1 MSVKAVTNRAILHNG
16 TQYGPGMEVI
26 GYTDPLLQ
34 AWLRANP
41 PSVRVEDDAYE
52 QPVEEEKSKAIQA
65 TDVGAYGIPEGGAG
79 DEDKKVGKPPARG
92 RRKK

>member
-1 MSVKAVTNRAILHNG
+1 MKVITNRAILFNG

-26 GYTDPLLQ
+26 GYTEPILQ

-41 PSVRVEDDAYE
+41 PSVRVEEDDYQE
-52 QPVEEEKSKAIQA
+52 PVPEVRNKAVQA
-65 TDVGAYGIPEGGAG
+65 TDVGAYGIPENGVA
-79 DEDKKVGKPPARG
+79 DEDDKVGKPPPRN